1 MSAYF
6 ESGFAVRTPS
16 WHHQELLLGEYPTDW
31 ADAREKAGLLWEPIE
46 HPSWVLRDLSDFNE
60 CRQCGASWGA
70 AHVEDC
76 ALSVVTGHSIV
87 QPQDTV
93 PAGSLPV
100 EGGKQVVVPD
110 PNHKQI
116 IRSDTKA
123 VLATGVSAGYATIS
137 HGRMPQ
143 GGASMEQIT
152 DAFKNADGS
161 IKFETAGSVQGGKQV
176 WALLY
181 LDEPFTTPGDTS
193 ETIPF
198 IALLNRH
205 DGGGACKVVRTQ
217 VRVVCWNTYQAAES
231 QAERT
236 GLTYSFRH
244 TGNVEERI
252 EEAKLAL
259 AGLRQETA
267 EYVAMATEL
276 SKLNVTDYHLNTYL
290 SEFLPN
296 PAEHGEVVSERVQNN
311 VEKARDMFKHIYLD
325 SVTTEGVRGSAW
337 GLVQASTEYLDHA
350 RAYRSQDSYLGRS
363 ILHGEPLKAKAV
375 NLVRQVCNA

>member
-1 MSAYF
+1 MPAYF
-6 ESGFAVRTPS
+6 ETGFSVREPM
-16 WHHQELLLGEYPTDW
+16 WHGEGIVLGEYPEDW
-31 ADAREKAGLLWEPIE
+31 ADARVKAGLTWEPIE
-46 HPSWVLRDLSDFNE
+46 HPSWVLRELSDFTI
-60 CRQCGASWGA
+60 CRQCQANLGAS
-70 AHVEDC
+70 HVEDC
-76 ALSVVTGHSIV
+76 AVMVVTSHSIV

-93 PAGSLPV
+93 PVGSLPV

-110 PNHKQI
+110 ANHKQI
-116 IRSDTKA
+116 IRNDTKA
-123 VLATGVSAGYATIS
+123 VLATGVSAGYATIT
-137 HGRMPQ
+137 HGRTEQ

-161 IKFETAGSVQGGKQV
+161 IRFETAGSVQGGKQV

-181 LDEPFTTPGDTS
+181 LDEPFTTPGDST

-198 IALLNRH
+198 IAILNRH
-205 DGGGACKVVRTQ
+205 DGGGACKVIRTQ
-217 VRVVCWNTYQAAES
+217 VRVVCWNTYQMADAE
-231 QAERT
+231 AERT

-244 TGNVEERI
+244 SGNVEERI
-252 EEAKLAL
+252 EEAKVAL

-276 SKLNVTDYHLNTYL
+276 SKLNVTDNHLSTYL

-296 PAEHGEVVSERVQNN
+296 PAENGAHVTDRVQAN
-311 VEKARDMFKHIYLD
+311 VDKARDMFRHIYLD

-350 RAYRSQDSYLGRS
+350 RAYRNPETYMGRS
-363 ILHGEPLKAKAV
+363 ILRPEPLKLHAV
-375 NLVRQVCNA
+375 NLARRVCNA